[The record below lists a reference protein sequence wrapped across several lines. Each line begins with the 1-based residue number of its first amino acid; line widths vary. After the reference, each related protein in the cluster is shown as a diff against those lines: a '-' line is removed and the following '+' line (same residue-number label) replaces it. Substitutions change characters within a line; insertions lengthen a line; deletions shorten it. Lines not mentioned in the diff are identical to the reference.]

1 MRLSKTLLGFRRCLL
16 LVTVLLAT
24 AASAGVES
32 AYGAWTA
39 VALWGMNEPPGA
51 NFMIDS
57 KGSHDGT
64 IGDEVITGV
73 VDGAVTGYRWPGPDP
88 GVEDAQRL
96 VEVDGGLNPGRRPY
110 RVTIRFKTTDNNFNI
125 IQKGQALT
133 NGGMWKIEMEG
144 GRANCLFRGAAGRA
158 GIGSAQ
164 SLTLTDGEWHTIR
177 CERLRRSVRIIV
189 DDHAP
194 RSQAR
199 RTGRIANSFPVV
211 IGGKSN
217 CNPPN
222 TSCEYYRGML
232 DRVVIRRKT

>member
-39 VALWGMNEPPGA
+39 VARWEMNEGA
-51 NFMIDS
+51 DAPMMIDS
-57 KGSHDGT
+57 EGSRDGT
-64 IGDEVITGV
+64 IGDEVVTGV
-73 VDGAVTGYRWPGPDP
+73 NEDGATGYRWPGPDP
-88 GVEDAQRL
+88 GVRDAERL
-96 VEVDGGLNPGRRPY
+96 VEVEGGLNPGRRAY
-110 RVTIRFKTTDNNFNI
+110 AVTVRFKTTDNNFNI
-125 IQKGQALT
+125 IQKGQAGT
-133 NGGMWKIEMEG
+133 MGGMWKLEMEG
-144 GRANCLFRGAAGRA
+144 GRATCLFKGSAGRGA
-158 GIGSAQ
+158 IGSAQ
-164 SLTLTDGEWHTIR
+164 SLTLTNGEWHTIR

-199 RTGRIANSFPVV
+199 RTGRIANGFPVV
-211 IGGKSN
+211 IGGKSS
-217 CNPPN
+217 CNPPE
-222 TSCEYYRGML
+222 TSCEYYVGML